1 MTATK
6 KSLPSSPAF
15 FNPFPKYLQV
25 RHIIERRLYSGYEI
39 GDRIP
44 TEQALCEEFG
54 VSRETVREALRGLE
68 QEGIIQRHRAKGT
81 FFVRRPDTPV
91 NQRLTGMVEDFT
103 ALHLDT
109 YAKVLSAGP
118 VKAADE
124 AKLLHS
130 PVDDLFLIERLRY
143 FENRP
148 LVVHEAFL
156 PVALGERLVA
166 WDLGNVSIQGLI
178 EQKLEIICIEERQQI
193 EAMIADTRLAQLLDI
208 PVGAPVLLVGRLH
221 RLADGSGMVAFR
233 SYYRADRYY
242 YTLNL
247 SRPSGRP

>member
-1 MTATK
+1 MTAAK
-6 KSLPSSPAF
+6 KSLPAAPAF

-44 TEQALCEEFG
+44 TEQAFCEEFG

-91 NQRLTGMVEDFT
+91 NERLTGMVEDFT

-109 YAKVLSAGP
+109 HAQVLSASV

-124 AKLLHS
+124 AKLLYA
-130 PVDDLFLIERLRY
+130 PAEDLFLIERLRY
-143 FENRP
+143 FEGRP

-156 PVALGERLVA
+156 PVPLGERLLA
-166 WDLGNVSIQGLI
+166 LDLDNASIQGLI
-178 EQKLEIICIEERQQI
+178 EHEFKIICIEELQQI

-208 PVGAPVLLVGRLH
+208 PVGAPVLQVGRLH
-221 RLADGSGMVAFR
+221 RLSDGSGRVMFR

-247 SRPSGRP
+247 ARPAGRP

>member
-1 MTATK
+1 M
-6 KSLPSSPAF
+6 
-15 FNPFPKYLQV
+15 
-25 RHIIERRLYSGYEI
+25 
-39 GDRIP
+39 
-44 TEQALCEEFG
+44 
-54 VSRETVREALRGLE
+54 RGLE

-109 YAKVLSAGP
+109 RAQVLSAGV

-124 AKLLHS
+124 AKLLHA
-130 PVDDLFLIERLRY
+130 PAEDLFLIERLRY

-156 PVALGERLVA
+156 PVPLGERLVA
-166 WDLGNVSIQGLI
+166 WDLSNASIQGLM
-178 EQKLEIICIEERQQI
+178 ESRLGVTCIEERQQI

-221 RLADGSGMVAFR
+221 RLSDGSGMVLFR

-247 SRPSGRP
+247 ARPSARP

>member
-1 MTATK
+1 MTK
-6 KSLPSSPAF
+6 KGPPASPAF

-25 RHIIERRLYSGYEI
+25 RHILERRLYSGYEL
-39 GDRIP
+39 GDQLP

-81 FFVRRPDTPV
+81 FFVRRPDAPA

-109 YAKVLSAGP
+109 YAKVLSAAP

-124 AKLLHS
+124 AKLLHA
-130 PVDDLFLIERLRY
+130 PTEDLFHIERLRY

-156 PVALGERLVA
+156 PPAVGERIMA
-166 WDLGNVSIQGLI
+166 WDLGNASIQGLI
-178 EQKLEIICIEERQQI
+178 EDELRIVCIEERQQI
-193 EAMIADTRLAQLLDI
+193 EAMIADTRLAQLLDV
-208 PVGAPVLLVGRLH
+208 PVGAPVLLVSRLH
-221 RLADGSGMVAFR
+221 RLSDGSGMVLFR

-247 SRPSGRP
+247 SRPGARP

>member
-1 MTATK
+1 MTAAK
-6 KSLPSSPAF
+6 KNLPSSPAF

-81 FFVRRPDTPV
+81 FFVRRPDAPV

-109 YAKVLSAGP
+109 YAKVLSAGA

-124 AKLLHS
+124 AKSMHAPS
-130 PVDDLFLIERLRY
+130 EDLFLIERLRY
-143 FENRP
+143 FESRP
-148 LVVHEAFL
+148 LVVHEAFM
-156 PVALGERLVA
+156 PVSLGERLAA
-166 WDLGNVSIQGLI
+166 WDLSNASIQGLI
-178 EQKLEIICIEERQQI
+178 EDKLGVTCIEERQQI
-193 EAMIADTRLAQLLDI
+193 EAMIADPRLAQLLDI

-221 RLADGSGMVAFR
+221 RLSDGGGMVMFR

-247 SRPSGRP
+247 ARPSAR